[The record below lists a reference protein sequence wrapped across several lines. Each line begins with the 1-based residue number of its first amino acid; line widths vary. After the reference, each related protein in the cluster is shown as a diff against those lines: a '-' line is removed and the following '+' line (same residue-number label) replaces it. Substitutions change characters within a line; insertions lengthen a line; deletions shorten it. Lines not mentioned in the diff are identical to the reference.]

1 MWPKVRVKTSHG
13 DQQGL
18 TSRVGGFQKHE
29 QTSDDYQVP
38 SGLRDP
44 APTNAP
50 SHKIQFRWEGNPC
63 G

>member
-1 MWPKVRVKTSHG
+1 MWPKVHVKTSHG

-18 TSRVGGFQKHE
+18 TSRVGGVWKHE
-29 QTSDDYQVP
+29 RTSNDYQVP

-50 SHKIQFRWEGNPC
+50 SHKILFRGE
-63 G
+63 